1 MNLTSQDTERPDLAN
16 ARVVVTGGRGLKSAE
31 NFKLLEQL
39 AEKLGAAGLT
49 FYLNLFLTC
58 AYNFFVS
65 WWPCKIHSLQTVF
78 LIDYFSLF
86 AVVGATRAAVDAGY
100 VPNDLQVRLLVY
112 REFFMIRLI
121 YSCNAILS

>member
-49 FYLNLFLTC
+49 FYLFFFPSVSIQLFL
-58 AYNFFVS
+58 S
-65 WWPCKIHSLQTVF
+65 WCPEILQNSF
-78 LIDYFSLF
+78 PADCFS
-86 AVVGATRAAVDAGY
+86 D
-100 VPNDLQVRLLVY
+100 
-112 REFFMIRLI
+112 
-121 YSCNAILS
+121 